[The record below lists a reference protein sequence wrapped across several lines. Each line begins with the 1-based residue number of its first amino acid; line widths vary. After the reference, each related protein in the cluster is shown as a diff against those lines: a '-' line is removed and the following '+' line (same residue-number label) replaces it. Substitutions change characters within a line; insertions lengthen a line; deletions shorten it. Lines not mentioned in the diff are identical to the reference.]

1 MISKPKPA
9 ITVFEEQQ
17 EIFKAIENLINLL
30 IKKNEEILNRCK
42 INSGVKKDGTTT
54 TNSN

>member
-1 MISKPKPA
+1 MISKPKPI

-17 EIFKAIENLINLL
+17 EIFKAIENLMNLL

-42 INSGVKKDGTTT
+42 INSGVKNDGTTT
-54 TNSN
+54 TSN